1 MIGKYKKII
10 SRYFSKSRIVSTVCL
25 ILIFF
30 FSVNLTKEIVNRH
43 QIDRKIRQY
52 EEQTAKLEKENK
64 EISVLIDAWQ
74 NGRQLEKEARLK
86 LGLKKPGENVVLIS
100 RNNGQA
106 GEEKIMASMKYR
118 EISKMSKA
126 EKESKIKELK
136 IEMIK
141 SSANAQKAAKAKEIK
156 RMIAKIIAS
165 NKQ

>member
-86 LGLKKPGENVVLIS
+86 LGLKKPDENVVLIS

-106 GEEKIMASMKYR
+106 GEEKIINP
-118 EISKMSKA
+118 EA
-126 EKESKIKELK
+126 EVLGGIILPENTKNIPNYKKWWIFFF
-136 IEMIK
+136 
-141 SSANAQKAAKAKEIK
+141 K
-156 RMIAKIIAS
+156 R
-165 NKQ
+165 

>member
-106 GEEKIMASMKYR
+106 GEEKIINP
-118 EISKMSKA
+118 EA
-126 EKESKIKELK
+126 EVLGGIILPENTKNIPNYKKWWIFFF
-136 IEMIK
+136 
-141 SSANAQKAAKAKEIK
+141 K
-156 RMIAKIIAS
+156 R
-165 NKQ
+165 